1 MIRGYVVDLMHDTK
15 NTSDQRLIDIINDTI
30 DIFKSFSEN
39 IGVY

>member
-1 MIRGYVVDLMHDTK
+1 MRDTK
-15 NTSDQRLIDIINDTI
+15 NNDDKLVVDIINDTI